1 MAFPATAGLGPA
13 KRPRR
18 SADRNVRLSL
28 RFAIVSEGVLK
39 RFTLVM
45 VAICAVGIFSGCQ
58 RSSVI
63 SIPPGAPNKLYV
75 NDNINGVIA
84 YTMPLGP
91 ASAPAFTLAGTSLNG
106 SGMATGPSGSVFA
119 AHFGAATIDVFNQP
133 ITSAST
139 PAFTIQLA
147 ASLGPT
153 VKLPNASGMSFDP
166 AGNLWIAGELGDQVY
181 MLAPPFAAGPVVP
194 KFFNSTSF
202 SGPVM
207 PLFDRAGELIV
218 AEFGGS
224 QLLVFRAPFN
234 FGANNVPVATITL
247 PTALGSIGISQA
259 DQLVVGLN
267 DGTVAFF
274 NGPFATGNVPAF
286 VIPAPAGSA
295 GVRNAIFDS
304 SNNLYVPYASSSQI
318 GVFAPPYS
326 GVSVPMFEFTTG
338 LSFPYGLTLAP

>member
-45 VAICAVGIFSGCQ
+45 VAICAVGLFSGCQ
-58 RSSVI
+58 KSSVI

-75 NDNINGVIA
+75 NDDINGLLA

-91 ASAPAFTLAGTSLNG
+91 ASAPAFTLAGTALDG
-106 SGMATGPSGSVFA
+106 SGLATGAGGSVYA
-119 AHFGAATIDVFNQP
+119 AHFNEATIDVFNQP

-147 ASLGPT
+147 ASVGPT
-153 VKLPNASGMSFDP
+153 VPLPNASGMSFDP
-166 AGNLWIAGELGDQVY
+166 AGNLWIGGELSHQVY
-181 MLAPPFAAGPVVP
+181 MLSPPFAAGPVVP

-202 SGPVM
+202 AGPVM

-218 AEFGGS
+218 SQFAGS
-224 QLLVFRAPFN
+224 TLLVFRQPFN
-234 FGANNVPVATITL
+234 FGPNNVPVGIITL

-267 DGTVAFF
+267 DGTIAFF
-274 NGPFATGNVPAF
+274 NGPFATGSVPAF
-286 VIPAPAGSA
+286 TIPAPAGSA
-295 GVRNAIFDS
+295 GIRNAIFDS
-304 SNNLYVPYASSSQI
+304 SNNLYVPYAFSSQI

-326 GVSVPMFEFTTG
+326 NASVPMFLFTTG
-338 LSFPYGLTLAP
+338 LSFPYGLTFAP